1 MKIIWHGHSCFE
13 IVLEQWTLVIDPYG
27 PDTVPG
33 FKPLSLKAHA
43 VFCSHQH
50 GDHNYVSAVQIIKP
64 QPLID
69 HAEIQTFHDDASG
82 KKRGANTIHIFS
94 DHHFRVAHLGD
105 LGCDL
110 TAEQK
115 AGLMGLDAIMVPVGG
130 HYTIDAR
137 TAKALM
143 DRLQPRVVIPMHYH
157 SSAFGYPVLAGI
169 EAYTA
174 LCNDV
179 VQYDG
184 NSIELTPETKKQTAV
199 LAYR

>member
-1 MKIIWHGHSCFE
+1 
-13 IVLEQWTLVIDPYG
+13 
-27 PDTVPG
+27 
-33 FKPLSLKAHA
+33 
-43 VFCSHQH
+43 
-50 GDHNYVSAVQIIKP
+50 
-64 QPLID
+64 
-69 HAEIQTFHDDASG
+69 
-82 KKRGANTIHIFS
+82 
-94 DHHFRVAHLGD
+94 
-105 LGCDL
+105 
-110 TAEQK
+110 
-115 AGLMGLDAIMVPVGG
+115 MGLDAIMVPVGG